1 MHPEDSIKQLRN
13 IIYKELIKT
22 NIPKRNKLQILE
34 LAKKM
39 IEYVEEDQ
47 DLKLVVTNNKE
58 KKNATRKKE
67 N

>member
-22 NIPKRNKLQILE
+22 KIPKRNKLQILE